1 MHMKMAIH
9 SYISMKKQQQ
19 YILFLLLLKLQMQSS
34 LNDLVLNIRLFSNQQ
49 LSSLT

>member
-1 MHMKMAIH
+1 MHMKMTIH
-9 SYISMKKQQQ
+9 SYISMKKEQQ